1 MKLFKKSVDI
11 TVTMCYYNSVINIQ
25 DNLKGGRNMKVLRTN
40 IESKV
45 EQFKAVK
52 NAHAVKDLPDGF
64 ELTQNF
70 INYIDE
76 KQDGK
81 EVEILAV
88 QGSDEE
94 YYGTN
99 STTFIHDY
107 LEIIDMFAD
116 CEEDFTIVKD
126 SNVSKAGRQFVYARL
141 A

>member
-1 MKLFKKSVDI
+1 M
-11 TVTMCYYNSVINIQ
+11 
-25 DNLKGGRNMKVLRTN
+25 RVLRTS

-52 NAHAVKDLPDGF
+52 NSSSVKDLPDGF
-64 ELTQNF
+64 EITQDF
-70 INYIDE
+70 INYIDD

-88 QGSDEE
+88 RGIDNE

-99 STTFIHDY
+99 SSTFIHDY

-116 CEEDFTIVKD
+116 CEEDFTIIKD

>member
-1 MKLFKKSVDI
+1 MKLFKSVDI
-11 TVTMCYYNSVINIQ
+11 TISMCYYNSVVNIQ
-25 DNLKGGRNMKVLRTN
+25 DNFERWTNMKVLRTN

-52 NAHAVKDLPDGF
+52 NSHPVKDLPDGF
-64 ELTQNF
+64 EITQDF
-70 INYIDE
+70 INYVDE

-81 EVEILAV
+81 EVEILTV
-88 QGSDEE
+88 KGSDNE

-99 STTFIHDY
+99 SSTFIHEY

-116 CEEDFTIVKD
+116 CEEVFTIVKD

>member
-1 MKLFKKSVDI
+1 MISI
-11 TVTMCYYNSVINIQ
+11 CYYNSVVNISKTIWKV
-25 DNLKGGRNMKVLRTN
+25 DENMRVVRTN

-64 ELTQNF
+64 ELTLDF

-81 EVEILAV
+81 EVEILAIK
-88 QGSDEE
+88 GSDNE
-94 YYGTN
+94 YYGSN

-107 LEIIDMFAD
+107 LEIVDMFTD
-116 CEEDFTIVKD
+116 SDETFTIVKD

>member
-1 MKLFKKSVDI
+1 
-11 TVTMCYYNSVINIQ
+11 
-25 DNLKGGRNMKVLRTN
+25 MKVVRTN

-52 NAHAVKDLPDGF
+52 NSHPVKDLPDGF
-64 ELTQNF
+64 EITLDF
-70 INYIDE
+70 IHYVDE

-88 QGSDEE
+88 KGSDNE

-116 CEEDFTIVKD
+116 CEENFTIVKD

>member
-1 MKLFKKSVDI
+1 MRV
-11 TVTMCYYNSVINIQ
+11 V
-25 DNLKGGRNMKVLRTN
+25 RTN

-64 ELTQNF
+64 ELTLDF

-88 QGSDEE
+88 KGSDNE

-99 STTFIHDY
+99 SSTFIHNY
-107 LEIIDMFAD
+107 LEIIDMFECSD
-116 CEEDFTIVKD
+116 ELFTIVKD

>member
-1 MKLFKKSVDI
+1 
-11 TVTMCYYNSVINIQ
+11 
-25 DNLKGGRNMKVLRTN
+25 MKVLRTN

-45 EQFKAVK
+45 EQFKAIK

-88 QGSDEE
+88 QGSDGE

-116 CEEDFTIVKD
+116 CEEDFTIIKD

>member
-1 MKLFKKSVDI
+1 MISI
-11 TVTMCYYNSVINIQ
+11 CYYNSVVKNIQ
-25 DNLKGGRNMKVLRTN
+25 DNLKGGRNMRVVRTN

-107 LEIIDMFAD
+107 LEIIDMFDD

-126 SNVSKAGRQFVYARL
+126 SNVSKAGRQFVFAKL

>member
-1 MKLFKKSVDI
+1 
-11 TVTMCYYNSVINIQ
+11 
-25 DNLKGGRNMKVLRTN
+25 MKVLRTN

-52 NAHAVKDLPDGF
+52 NAHSVKDLPDGF
-64 ELTQNF
+64 ELGLEF

-88 QGSDEE
+88 KGSDNE

-107 LEIIDMFAD
+107 LEIVDMFVD
-116 CEEDFTIVKD
+116 CDETFTVVKD

>member
-1 MKLFKKSVDI
+1 
-11 TVTMCYYNSVINIQ
+11 
-25 DNLKGGRNMKVLRTN
+25 MKVVRTN

-45 EQFKAVK
+45 EQFKGIK
-52 NAHAVKDLPDGF
+52 NAHSVKDLPDGF
-64 ELTQNF
+64 ELTQDF
-70 INYIDE
+70 IHYIDE

-88 QGSDEE
+88 KGSDNE

-99 STTFIHDY
+99 SATFIHDY

-126 SNVSKAGRQFVYARL
+126 SNVSKAGRQFVFAKL

>member
-1 MKLFKKSVDI
+1 
-11 TVTMCYYNSVINIQ
+11 
-25 DNLKGGRNMKVLRTN
+25 MKVVRTN

-45 EQFKAVK
+45 GQFKAVK
-52 NAHAVKDLPDGF
+52 NAHKVGDLSDGF
-64 ELTQNF
+64 ELTHNF
-70 INYIDE
+70 IHYVDE
-76 KQDGK
+76 KADGK
-81 EVEILAV
+81 EVEVLAV

-99 STTFIHDY
+99 SKLFIHDY

-126 SNVSKAGRQFVYARL
+126 SDVSKAGRKFVYARL

>member
-1 MKLFKKSVDI
+1 
-11 TVTMCYYNSVINIQ
+11 
-25 DNLKGGRNMKVLRTN
+25 MKVLRTN
-40 IESKV
+40 IVSKV
-45 EQFKAVK
+45 EQFKAIK

-64 ELTQNF
+64 ELTENF

-81 EVEILAV
+81 EVEIIAV
-88 QGSDEE
+88 QGSDNE

-99 STTFIHDY
+99 SSTFIHDY
-107 LEIIDMFAD
+107 LEIIDMFDD
-116 CEEDFTIVKD
+116 CEEVYTIVKD

>member
-1 MKLFKKSVDI
+1 MI
-11 TVTMCYYNSVINIQ
+11 GICYYNSVVNIQ
-25 DNLKGGRNMKVLRTN
+25 DNLKGGRNMKVVRTN

-52 NAHAVKDLPDGF
+52 NAHAVKDLLDGF
-64 ELTQNF
+64 ELTLDF

-88 QGSDEE
+88 KGSDNE

-107 LEIIDMFAD
+107 LEIVDMFTD
-116 CEEDFTIVKD
+116 SDEPFTIVKD

>member
-1 MKLFKKSVDI
+1 M
-11 TVTMCYYNSVINIQ
+11 
-25 DNLKGGRNMKVLRTN
+25 RVLRTN

-52 NAHAVKDLPDGF
+52 NSSSVKDLPDGF
-64 ELTQNF
+64 EITQDF
-70 INYIDE
+70 INYVDD

-88 QGSDEE
+88 RGVDDE

-99 STTFIHDY
+99 SSTFIHDY

-116 CEEDFTIVKD
+116 CEEDFTIIKD

>member
-1 MKLFKKSVDI
+1 
-11 TVTMCYYNSVINIQ
+11 MCSKYLRQ
-25 DNLKGGRNMKVLRTN
+25 FERWTNMKVVRTN
-40 IESKV
+40 ITSKV

-52 NAHAVKDLPDGF
+52 NANTVKDLPDGF
-64 ELTQNF
+64 ELAMDF
-70 INYIDE
+70 IHYVDE

-88 QGSDEE
+88 KGSDNE

-99 STTFIHDY
+99 SATFIHDY
-107 LEIIDMFAD
+107 LEIIDMFSD
-116 CEEDFTIVKD
+116 CDEAFTIIKD

>member
-1 MKLFKKSVDI
+1 M
-11 TVTMCYYNSVINIQ
+11 
-25 DNLKGGRNMKVLRTN
+25 RVLRTN

-52 NAHAVKDLPDGF
+52 NAHAVKELPDGF
-64 ELTQNF
+64 ELTKDF

-81 EVEILAV
+81 EKEVEILAV
-88 QGSDEE
+88 KGTDNE

-107 LEIIDMFAD
+107 LEIIDMFTD
-116 CEEDFTIVKD
+116 CEEEFTIVKD

>member
-1 MKLFKKSVDI
+1 MKLFKSVDI
-11 TVTMCYYNSVINIQ
+11 TINMCYYNSKYLRQ
-25 DNLKGGRNMKVLRTN
+25 FERWTNMKVVRTN
-40 IESKV
+40 ITSKV

-52 NAHAVKDLPDGF
+52 NANTMKDLPDGF
-64 ELTQNF
+64 ELAMDF
-70 INYIDE
+70 IHYVDE

-81 EVEILAV
+81 ETEILAV
-88 QGSDEE
+88 KGSDNE

>member
-1 MKLFKKSVDI
+1 
-11 TVTMCYYNSVINIQ
+11 
-25 DNLKGGRNMKVLRTN
+25 MKVIRTT

-64 ELTQNF
+64 ELTLNF
-70 INYIDE
+70 IYYVDK
-76 KQDGK
+76 KQDNT

-88 QGSDEE
+88 QGSDGE

-99 STTFIHDY
+99 SKTFAHDY
-107 LEIIDMFAD
+107 LEIVDLFAD
-116 CEEDFTIVKD
+116 TDEDFTIVKD

>member
-1 MKLFKKSVDI
+1 MRV
-11 TVTMCYYNSVINIQ
+11 V
-25 DNLKGGRNMKVLRTN
+25 RTN

-64 ELTQNF
+64 ELTLDF

-88 QGSDEE
+88 KGSDNE

-107 LEIIDMFAD
+107 LEIVDMFVD
-116 CEEDFTIVKD
+116 TDEEFTVVKD
-126 SNVSKAGRQFVYARL
+126 SNVSKTGRQFVYARL

>member
-1 MKLFKKSVDI
+1 
-11 TVTMCYYNSVINIQ
+11 
-25 DNLKGGRNMKVLRTN
+25 MKVVKTN

-64 ELTQNF
+64 ELTLDF

-76 KQDGK
+76 KNDGK

-88 QGSDEE
+88 KGSDNE

-99 STTFIHDY
+99 SATFIHDY
-107 LEIIDMFAD
+107 LEIVDMFTD
-116 CEEDFTIVKD
+116 SDETFTIVKD

>member
-1 MKLFKKSVDI
+1 
-11 TVTMCYYNSVINIQ
+11 
-25 DNLKGGRNMKVLRTN
+25 MKVVKTN
-40 IESKV
+40 IGSKV

-64 ELTQNF
+64 ELTENF
-70 INYIDE
+70 IHYVDE

-99 STTFIHDY
+99 SSTFIHDY

-141 A
+141 AQPLFSPFNI

>member
-1 MKLFKKSVDI
+1 
-11 TVTMCYYNSVINIQ
+11 
-25 DNLKGGRNMKVLRTN
+25 MKVVRTN

-88 QGSDEE
+88 QGSDKE

-99 STTFIHDY
+99 SSTFIHDY

>member
-1 MKLFKKSVDI
+1 MRV
-11 TVTMCYYNSVINIQ
+11 V
-25 DNLKGGRNMKVLRTN
+25 RTN

-45 EQFKAVK
+45 EQFKAIK

-76 KQDGK
+76 KQDGN

-99 STTFIHDY
+99 STTFIHYY

>member
-1 MKLFKKSVDI
+1 MR
-11 TVTMCYYNSVINIQ
+11 VI
-25 DNLKGGRNMKVLRTN
+25 RTN

-64 ELTQNF
+64 ELTKDF
-70 INYIDE
+70 INYVDE

-88 QGSDEE
+88 KGSDSE

-116 CEEDFTIVKD
+116 CEEEYTIVKD

>member
-1 MKLFKKSVDI
+1 M
-11 TVTMCYYNSVINIQ
+11 
-25 DNLKGGRNMKVLRTN
+25 RVLRTN

-52 NAHAVKDLPDGF
+52 NAHTVKDLPDGF
-64 ELTQNF
+64 ELTENF

-99 STTFIHDY
+99 STVFIHDY